1 MRDEDDRELKVDEV
15 TAALEAAFD
24 KSACG
29 MQRAANRQP
38 PAMWICTCGFKAPTA
53 KALLDHHNDKH
64 ERI

>member
-1 MRDEDDRELKVDEV
+1 MTDDRELKVDEV
-15 TAALEAAFD
+15 TAALEAAFE

-29 MQRAANRQP
+29 VQRAANRQP
-38 PAMWICTCGFKAPTA
+38 PSMWRCTCGYEAPTA